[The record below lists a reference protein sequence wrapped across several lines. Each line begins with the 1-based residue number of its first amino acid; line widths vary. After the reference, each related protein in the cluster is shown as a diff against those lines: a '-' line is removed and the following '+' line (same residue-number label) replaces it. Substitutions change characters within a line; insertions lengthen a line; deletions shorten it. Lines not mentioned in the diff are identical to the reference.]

1 MHRPPKIHTFRRL
14 TFTEFLIYFEIAW
27 RVPGESGAV
36 EFEDSIRSRVRSATN
51 TG

>member
-1 MHRPPKIHTFRRL
+1 MHRPTENHIPPNL
-14 TFTEFLIYFEIAW
+14 TFFVFLIYFVIAW